1 MMTAPAPAVAVQIP
15 TSKTLLLQ
23 SLKIMKKEPSA
34 TQWKKS
40 TKLSSKTTAK
50 LSTSA
55 KRIQKELAEI
65 TLNPLLTAGY
75 SYERVDGSVR
85 GEERH
90 LAIKNFGQQP
100 IFVFLLSTRAGGVGM
115 NLKAADTVIFSDSD
129 FNPQNDL
136 RAAARAH
143 RIGQNKA
150 VKVIQPIGRDTVE
163 KIVYRKA
170 ASKLQ
175 LTNTI
180 IERDHFTLGAQKLLA
195 DPDLQVGRM
204 FGYFPKDFIKVVR
217 EYTKEELQIPTDET
231 DFVCFDVG
239 GDDFDNYN
247 IEELLGFL
255 ELYDSANED
264 SEKAIEKVG
273 QFPEV
278 SQDVEPEPKPVVA
291 NSQQIESAFSENTVD
306 LEEQF
311 LAQKYHPHADSQTDN
326 AQGEQ
331 RSFELFEEI
340 LPDKLKVPESEKNK
354 TSNISQVSNEQ
365 EKTDA
370 YKLLKKEI
378 NPYLETK
385 ENKQEMSIIWK
396 ILKKTETTAKRVDI
410 SQVSNKQKTDAY
422 KLLKKEINPYLETK
436 ENKQE
441 MSIIW
446 KILKKTETTAKRV
459 DMMDKERGDME
470 MGKEESPLADE
481 EAQGLFDR
489 SDEENTQTSGISE
502 VFQDKDSDDLEKDNP
517 KEHLN
522 TLESTEKATGKETSK
537 EDLEDIGHIT
547 DAKSQGPAS
556 ADLEDDIFP
565 QSPHIALKPELSD
578 QEEDLPIIR
587 SFFIE
592 QKSLQ
597 RFLKYIDV
605 QELEAMLQEMS
616 LKLNLAQQESLPY
629 NLMPYYLEKVL
640 DKVFRASESHIL
652 SVAEQML
659 DNRVNDNTD
668 TGIKESN
675 IFEEAA
681 VLDDIQDLIYFVRY
695 KHSTVEE
702 TAPLITAP
710 PLEEI
715 WAKAEE
721 LLITEGTPV
730 DAADT
735 ENQLEIKVEEPAD
748 ATLLDNI
755 LFLLY
760 SFLLYLSKMDS
771 HWEQDQVHGKESVMG
786 LEGLEHLDLEE
797 RAISPVQLDTFI
809 KMGNLKKLA
818 AIIYQKAPRHHHPE
832 RHLGFP

>member
-1 MMTAPAPAVAVQIP
+1 MP
-15 TSKTLLLQ
+15 
-23 SLKIMKKEPSA
+23 
-34 TQWKKS
+34 
-40 TKLSSKTTAK
+40 
-50 LSTSA
+50 
-55 KRIQKELAEI
+55 
-65 TLNPLLTAGY
+65 
-75 SYERVDGSVR
+75 
-85 GEERH
+85 
-90 LAIKNFGQQP
+90 
-100 IFVFLLSTRAGGVGM
+100 GGVGM

-150 VKVIQPIGRDTVE
+150 VKVIRLIGRDTVE
-163 KIVYRKA
+163 EIVYRKA

-180 IERDHFTLGAQKLLA
+180 IERDHFTLGAQKPLA
-195 DPDLQVGRM
+195 DPDLQLSDILKFGLDKLLSSEGSTLEEVDLESILGETENSQWASDALPSAGGGIREQEEGMLMYRGEAVEDFTGPDCRFVNFKKGDPVFVYYKLAEVSPELWAGSVGHM

-217 EYTKEELQIPTDET
+217 EHTKEELQIPTDET

-247 IEELLGFL
+247 VEELLGFL

-311 LAQKYHPHADSQTDN
+311 LAQKNHPHADSQTDN

-331 RSFELFEEI
+331 TSLELFEEI

-354 TSNISQVSNEQ
+354 TSNISQASNEQ

-410 SQVSNKQKTDAY
+410 SQVSNEQEKTDAY

-441 MSIIW
+441 TSIIW

-459 DMMDKERGDME
+459 DMMDKEQE
-470 MGKEESPLADE
+470 MQPPHEDDFPK
-481 EAQGLFDR
+481 
-489 SDEENTQTSGISE
+489 ENTNRLNRNLHEEPNLLRHHFNMNHPEEPSLLNQPVTEDMGVSE
-502 VFQDKDSDDLEKDNP
+502 VSQIPN
-517 KEHLN
+517 
-522 TLESTEKATGKETSK
+522 TEKV
-537 EDLEDIGHIT
+537 D
-547 DAKSQGPAS
+547 P
-556 ADLEDDIFP
+556 
-565 QSPHIALKPELSD
+565 
-578 QEEDLPIIR
+578 
-587 SFFIE
+587 
-592 QKSLQ
+592 
-597 RFLKYIDV
+597 
-605 QELEAMLQEMS
+605 
-616 LKLNLAQQESLPY
+616 
-629 NLMPYYLEKVL
+629 
-640 DKVFRASESHIL
+640 
-652 SVAEQML
+652 
-659 DNRVNDNTD
+659 
-668 TGIKESN
+668 
-675 IFEEAA
+675 
-681 VLDDIQDLIYFVRY
+681 
-695 KHSTVEE
+695 
-702 TAPLITAP
+702 
-710 PLEEI
+710 
-715 WAKAEE
+715 E

-760 SFLLYLSKMDS
+760 SFLLYLSKMLFTTLPDDT
-771 HWEQDQVHGKESVMG
+771 QPVPDFYG
-786 LEGLEHLDLEE
+786 LPWK
-797 RAISPVQLDTFI
+797 PVVFTVFFGI
-809 KMGNLKKLA
+809 VSFVIFSWRTAFVSKLT
-818 AIIYQKAPRHHHPE
+818 Y
-832 RHLGFP
+832 LYLST

>member
-1 MMTAPAPAVAVQIP
+1 M
-15 TSKTLLLQ
+15 
-23 SLKIMKKEPSA
+23 
-34 TQWKKS
+34 
-40 TKLSSKTTAK
+40 
-50 LSTSA
+50 
-55 KRIQKELAEI
+55 
-65 TLNPLLTAGY
+65 
-75 SYERVDGSVR
+75 
-85 GEERH
+85 
-90 LAIKNFGQQP
+90 
-100 IFVFLLSTRAGGVGM
+100 
-115 NLKAADTVIFSDSD
+115 
-129 FNPQNDL
+129 
-136 RAAARAH
+136 
-143 RIGQNKA
+143 
-150 VKVIQPIGRDTVE
+150 
-163 KIVYRKA
+163 
-170 ASKLQ
+170 
-175 LTNTI
+175 I
-180 IERDHFTLGAQKLLA
+180 IERDHFTLGAQKPLA
-195 DPDLQVGRM
+195 DPDLQLSDILKFGLDKLLSSEGSTLEEVDLESILGETENSQWASDALPAAGGGIREQEEGMLMYRGEAVEDFTGPDCRFVNFKKGDPVYVYYKLAEVSPELWAGSVGRM

-247 IEELLGFL
+247 GEELLEFW

-311 LAQKYHPHADSQTDN
+311 LAQKNHPHADSQTDN

-331 RSFELFEEI
+331 TSFELFEEI

-410 SQVSNKQKTDAY
+410 SQVSNEQEKTDAY

-597 RFLKYIDV
+597 HFLKYIDV

-616 LKLNLAQQESLPY
+616 LKLNSAQQESVPY

-652 SVAEQML
+652 SIAEQML

-760 SFLLYLSKMDS
+760 SFLLYLSKMV
-771 HWEQDQVHGKESVMG
+771 W
-786 LEGLEHLDLEE
+786 
-797 RAISPVQLDTFI
+797 
-809 KMGNLKKLA
+809 
-818 AIIYQKAPRHHHPE
+818 
-832 RHLGFP
+832 

>member
-65 TLNPLLTAGY
+65 TLNPLLTAG
-75 SYERVDGSVR
+75 
-85 GEERH
+85 
-90 LAIKNFGQQP
+90 
-100 IFVFLLSTRAGGVGM
+100 GVGM

-150 VKVIQPIGRDTVE
+150 VKVIQLIGRDTVE
-163 KIVYRKA
+163 EIVYRKA

-180 IERDHFTLGAQKLLA
+180 IERDHFTLGAQKPLA
-195 DPDLQVGRM
+195 DPDLQLSDILKFGLDKLLSSEGSTLEEGDLESILGETENSQWASDALPAAGGGIREQEEGMLMYRGEAVEDFTGPDCRFVNFKKGDPVFVYYKLAEVSPELWAGSVGRM

-247 IEELLGFL
+247 VEELLGFL

-278 SQDVEPEPKPVVA
+278 SQDFEPEPKPVVA

-311 LAQKYHPHADSQTDN
+311 LAQKNHPHADSQTDN

-331 RSFELFEEI
+331 TSFELFEEI

-378 NPYLETK
+378 SPYLETK
-385 ENKQEMSIIWK
+385 ENK
-396 ILKKTETTAKRVDI
+396 
-410 SQVSNKQKTDAY
+410 
-422 KLLKKEINPYLETK
+422 
-436 ENKQE
+436 
-441 MSIIW
+441 
-446 KILKKTETTAKRV
+446 
-459 DMMDKERGDME
+459 
-470 MGKEESPLADE
+470 
-481 EAQGLFDR
+481 
-489 SDEENTQTSGISE
+489 
-502 VFQDKDSDDLEKDNP
+502 
-517 KEHLN
+517 
-522 TLESTEKATGKETSK
+522 
-537 EDLEDIGHIT
+537 
-547 DAKSQGPAS
+547 
-556 ADLEDDIFP
+556 
-565 QSPHIALKPELSD
+565 
-578 QEEDLPIIR
+578 
-587 SFFIE
+587 
-592 QKSLQ
+592 
-597 RFLKYIDV
+597 
-605 QELEAMLQEMS
+605 
-616 LKLNLAQQESLPY
+616 
-629 NLMPYYLEKVL
+629 
-640 DKVFRASESHIL
+640 
-652 SVAEQML
+652 
-659 DNRVNDNTD
+659 
-668 TGIKESN
+668 
-675 IFEEAA
+675 
-681 VLDDIQDLIYFVRY
+681 
-695 KHSTVEE
+695 
-702 TAPLITAP
+702 
-710 PLEEI
+710 
-715 WAKAEE
+715 
-721 LLITEGTPV
+721 
-730 DAADT
+730 
-735 ENQLEIKVEEPAD
+735 
-748 ATLLDNI
+748 
-755 LFLLY
+755 
-760 SFLLYLSKMDS
+760 
-771 HWEQDQVHGKESVMG
+771 
-786 LEGLEHLDLEE
+786 
-797 RAISPVQLDTFI
+797 
-809 KMGNLKKLA
+809 
-818 AIIYQKAPRHHHPE
+818 
-832 RHLGFP
+832 

>member
-150 VKVIQPIGRDTVE
+150 VKVIQLIGRDTVE
-163 KIVYRKA
+163 EIVYRKA

-180 IERDHFTLGAQKLLA
+180 IERDHFTLGAQKPLA

-247 IEELLGFL
+247 VEELLGFL

-278 SQDVEPEPKPVVA
+278 SQDFEPEPKPVVA

-311 LAQKYHPHADSQTDN
+311 LAQKNHPHADSQTDN

-331 RSFELFEEI
+331 TSFELFEEI

-378 NPYLETK
+378 SPYLETK
-385 ENKQEMSIIWK
+385 ENK
-396 ILKKTETTAKRVDI
+396 
-410 SQVSNKQKTDAY
+410 
-422 KLLKKEINPYLETK
+422 
-436 ENKQE
+436 
-441 MSIIW
+441 
-446 KILKKTETTAKRV
+446 
-459 DMMDKERGDME
+459 
-470 MGKEESPLADE
+470 
-481 EAQGLFDR
+481 
-489 SDEENTQTSGISE
+489 
-502 VFQDKDSDDLEKDNP
+502 
-517 KEHLN
+517 
-522 TLESTEKATGKETSK
+522 
-537 EDLEDIGHIT
+537 
-547 DAKSQGPAS
+547 
-556 ADLEDDIFP
+556 
-565 QSPHIALKPELSD
+565 
-578 QEEDLPIIR
+578 
-587 SFFIE
+587 
-592 QKSLQ
+592 
-597 RFLKYIDV
+597 
-605 QELEAMLQEMS
+605 
-616 LKLNLAQQESLPY
+616 
-629 NLMPYYLEKVL
+629 
-640 DKVFRASESHIL
+640 
-652 SVAEQML
+652 
-659 DNRVNDNTD
+659 
-668 TGIKESN
+668 
-675 IFEEAA
+675 
-681 VLDDIQDLIYFVRY
+681 
-695 KHSTVEE
+695 
-702 TAPLITAP
+702 
-710 PLEEI
+710 
-715 WAKAEE
+715 
-721 LLITEGTPV
+721 
-730 DAADT
+730 
-735 ENQLEIKVEEPAD
+735 
-748 ATLLDNI
+748 
-755 LFLLY
+755 
-760 SFLLYLSKMDS
+760 
-771 HWEQDQVHGKESVMG
+771 
-786 LEGLEHLDLEE
+786 
-797 RAISPVQLDTFI
+797 
-809 KMGNLKKLA
+809 
-818 AIIYQKAPRHHHPE
+818 
-832 RHLGFP
+832 

>member
-1 MMTAPAPAVAVQIP
+1 
-15 TSKTLLLQ
+15 
-23 SLKIMKKEPSA
+23 
-34 TQWKKS
+34 
-40 TKLSSKTTAK
+40 
-50 LSTSA
+50 
-55 KRIQKELAEI
+55 
-65 TLNPLLTAGY
+65 
-75 SYERVDGSVR
+75 
-85 GEERH
+85 
-90 LAIKNFGQQP
+90 
-100 IFVFLLSTRAGGVGM
+100 M

-150 VKVIQPIGRDTVE
+150 VKVIRLIGRDTVE
-163 KIVYRKA
+163 EIVYRKA

-180 IERDHFTLGAQKLLA
+180 IERDHFTLGAQKPLA
-195 DPDLQVGRM
+195 DPDLQLSDILKFGLDKLLSSEGSTLEEVDLESILGETENSQWASDALPSAGGGIREQEEGMLMYRGEAVEDFTGPDCRFVNFKKGDPVFVYYKLAEVSPELWAGSVGHM

-217 EYTKEELQIPTDET
+217 EHTKEELQIPTDET

-247 IEELLGFL
+247 VEELLGFL

-311 LAQKYHPHADSQTDN
+311 LAQKNHPHADSQTDN

-331 RSFELFEEI
+331 TSLELFEEI

-354 TSNISQVSNEQ
+354 TSNISQASNEQ

-410 SQVSNKQKTDAY
+410 SQVSNEQEKTDAY

-441 MSIIW
+441 TSIIW

-459 DMMDKERGDME
+459 DMMDKEQE
-470 MGKEESPLADE
+470 MQPPHEDDFPK
-481 EAQGLFDR
+481 
-489 SDEENTQTSGISE
+489 ENTNRLNRNLHEEPNLLRHHFNMNHPEEPSLLNQPVTEDMGVSE
-502 VFQDKDSDDLEKDNP
+502 VSQIPN
-517 KEHLN
+517 
-522 TLESTEKATGKETSK
+522 TEKV
-537 EDLEDIGHIT
+537 D
-547 DAKSQGPAS
+547 P
-556 ADLEDDIFP
+556 
-565 QSPHIALKPELSD
+565 
-578 QEEDLPIIR
+578 
-587 SFFIE
+587 
-592 QKSLQ
+592 
-597 RFLKYIDV
+597 
-605 QELEAMLQEMS
+605 
-616 LKLNLAQQESLPY
+616 
-629 NLMPYYLEKVL
+629 
-640 DKVFRASESHIL
+640 
-652 SVAEQML
+652 
-659 DNRVNDNTD
+659 
-668 TGIKESN
+668 
-675 IFEEAA
+675 
-681 VLDDIQDLIYFVRY
+681 
-695 KHSTVEE
+695 
-702 TAPLITAP
+702 
-710 PLEEI
+710 
-715 WAKAEE
+715 E

-760 SFLLYLSKMDS
+760 SFLLYLSKMLFTTLPDDT
-771 HWEQDQVHGKESVMG
+771 QPVPDFYG
-786 LEGLEHLDLEE
+786 LPWK
-797 RAISPVQLDTFI
+797 PVVFTVFFGI
-809 KMGNLKKLA
+809 VSFVIFSWRTAFVSKLT
-818 AIIYQKAPRHHHPE
+818 Y
-832 RHLGFP
+832 LYLST